1 MRLQLPARIG
11 KYELDE
17 FLGGGMS
24 EVYRARDT
32 IIGRTVAIKILTE
45 EACADKV
52 VRARFMLEA
61 QMSGNLQHDHIVKIY
76 DCGESENWGPFI
88 VMEFL
93 IGEDLAQAIKGGR
106 TGDLRNRLR
115 IALELAEAL
124 EHVHSCQIIH
134 RDIKPRNVHVTPSG
148 RVKLMDFGIAK
159 TGGFDLTS
167 EGYTLGTAY
176 YMAPEQVRAK
186 NVTALVDIYGFG
198 ALMFE
203 LLTGSRVIAAD
214 TIERIFYCILNEP
227 ADRKPL
233 DEAGVP
239 RPVANLVERCVAKDP
254 ADRPQSFG
262 LIRQEI
268 EGIFKQMGAP
278 SPPPAA
284 PWFTPRVA
292 ALAAGLM
299 VLLLAL
305 VALAYFRPGS
315 NKARDQPQ
323 PVQKAVATSGKA
335 APRVELAPRLS
346 TPAGEM
352 VLVPAGAFVFG
363 KDGQSVA
370 LPAFYIDQTE
380 VTNLAYQQ
388 FSEATGHALPAGFR
402 ADQPDYPIV
411 NIAIEDARQ
420 FARWAGKRLP
430 TSQEWEKAARGT
442 GGGMFPWGQTR
453 DRTRANVKDNPM
465 LAEHKSMPV
474 TAFANGDSEFGA
486 RQMVGNV
493 WEFVDEVVHP
503 DQKIAQIYSKLLK
516 PPPQPQEPWHL
527 IRGESYAEPLA
538 DEVMYDGSS
547 IPERWK
553 APNVG
558 FRCVKD
564 APQTAE
570 TSKNP

>member
-1 MRLQLPARIG
+1 MRLQLPTSIG
-11 KYELDE
+11 KYELVE

-32 IIGRTVAIKILTE
+32 VIGRTVAVKILTE
-45 EACADKV
+45 EAWADKV

-76 DCGESENWGPFI
+76 DCGETEKWGPFI

-106 TGDLRNRLR
+106 TGDLRNKLR
-115 IALELAEAL
+115 MALELAEAL

-134 RDIKPRNVHVTPSG
+134 RDIKPRNVHITSNG

-159 TGGFDLTS
+159 AGGFDLTG

-203 LLTGSRVIAAD
+203 LLTGKRTISD
-214 TIERIFYCILNEP
+214 ETIERIFYCILNEP
-227 ADRKPL
+227 VDRKPL
-233 DEAGVP
+233 DEAGIP
-239 RPVANLVERCVAKDP
+239 RPVADLVERCVAKDP

-262 LIRQEI
+262 LVRQEL
-268 EGIFKQMGAP
+268 EEMLKKMEAP
-278 SPPPAA
+278 APPRPA
-284 PWFTPRVA
+284 PWFTPRLAIGLAGLVVLIL
-292 ALAAGLM
+292 ALA
-299 VLLLAL
+299 
-305 VALAYFRPGS
+305 ALAYFRPGS
-315 NKARDQPQ
+315 NKAHDKPQ
-323 PVQKAVATSGKA
+323 PVQKAVEASGKA
-335 APRVELAPRLS
+335 AAKVELAPRLS
-346 TPAGEM
+346 TPAGDM
-352 VLVPAGAFVFG
+352 VLVPAGTFVFG
-363 KDGQSVA
+363 KEGQTVV

-380 VTNLAYQQ
+380 VTNLAYQH
-388 FSEATGHALPAGFR
+388 FSEATGRPLPAGFP
-402 ADQPDYPIV
+402 ADKPDYPV
-411 NIAIEDARQ
+411 ANITIEEARD

-442 GGGMFPWGQTR
+442 GGAAFPWGATK
-453 DRTRANVKDNPM
+453 DATRANVKDNPT
-465 LAEHKSMPV
+465 LAEHQSMPV
-474 TAFANGDSEFGA
+474 TAFANGDSEVGA

-516 PPPQPQEPWHL
+516 PPPQPQEQWHL

-547 IPERWK
+547 IPARWK

-564 APQTAE
+564 A
-570 TSKNP
+570 SRNP